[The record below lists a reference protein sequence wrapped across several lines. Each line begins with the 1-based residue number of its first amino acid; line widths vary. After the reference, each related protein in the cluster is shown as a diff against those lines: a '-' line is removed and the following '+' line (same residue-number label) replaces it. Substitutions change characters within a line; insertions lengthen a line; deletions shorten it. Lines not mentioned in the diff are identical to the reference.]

1 MQCFAESTARP
12 TWFLKRF
19 DAGKRNL
26 GGNNRVQSLS
36 EIAVGR
42 TPGPRGS
49 PWTRPSSDQGTT
61 TQQEMP
67 TYLRTSTRWWTAA
80 VVCGVLPFQA
90 AARTAL
96 EDARDRQD
104 GAALDRS
111 IVELRAASTNGQP
124 QALYQLATAYSYAA
138 EVAIE
143 VKDKA
148 KAETLAE
155 SGIDAIKNALRTR
168 ENSSEYHRL
177 LGELCG
183 QVIPANPIAGA
194 LKYGSCARD
203 EINKAL
209 ELDSKNALAYVSRG
223 VGNYYLPAALGGS
236 LDAAVKDFDAAI
248 ALNPQLDEAYLWKG
262 IALRK
267 NKQLAAARTALETA
281 WKLNPNRIWI
291 KQQLDKTPAN

>member
-1 MQCFAESTARP
+1 M
-12 TWFLKRF
+12 L
-19 DAGKRNL
+19 
-26 GGNNRVQSLS
+26 
-36 EIAVGR
+36 
-42 TPGPRGS
+42 
-49 PWTRPSSDQGTT
+49 
-61 TQQEMP
+61 
-67 TYLRTSTRWWTAA
+67 TYTRTSTRWWIAA
-80 VVCGVLPFQA
+80 AVCGVLPFQA
-90 AARTAL
+90 SARTPL

-111 IVELRAASTNGQP
+111 IAELRAASANGQP

-203 EINKAL
+203 EIDKAL
-209 ELDSKNALAYVSRG
+209 ELDNKNALAYVSRG
-223 VGNYYLPAALGGS
+223 VGNYYLPPALGGS

>member
-1 MQCFAESTARP
+1 
-12 TWFLKRF
+12 
-19 DAGKRNL
+19 
-26 GGNNRVQSLS
+26 LS
-36 EIAVGR
+36 A
-42 TPGPRGS
+42 
-49 PWTRPSSDQGTT
+49 
-61 TQQEMP
+61 
-67 TYLRTSTRWWTAA
+67 
-80 VVCGVLPFQA
+80 
-90 AARTAL
+90 
-96 EDARDRQD
+96 
-104 GAALDRS
+104 
-111 IVELRAASTNGQP
+111 
-124 QALYQLATAYSYAA
+124 
-138 EVAIE
+138 
-143 VKDKA
+143 
-148 KAETLAE
+148 
-155 SGIDAIKNALRTR
+155 R

-209 ELDSKNALAYVSRG
+209 ELDNKNALAYVSRG

>member
-1 MQCFAESTARP
+1 M
-12 TWFLKRF
+12 L
-19 DAGKRNL
+19 
-26 GGNNRVQSLS
+26 
-36 EIAVGR
+36 
-42 TPGPRGS
+42 
-49 PWTRPSSDQGTT
+49 
-61 TQQEMP
+61 
-67 TYLRTSTRWWTAA
+67 TYTRTSTRWWIAA
-80 VVCGVLPFQA
+80 AVCGVLPFQA
-90 AARTAL
+90 SARTPL

-111 IVELRAASTNGQP
+111 IVELRAASANGQP